1 MQIAAPGAQHLID
14 KREAVRYAC
23 RMRQYAIAVMARAPH
38 PGQVKTRLVP
48 PLSYE
53 RAAELYRCLLLD
65 KLQQIAEIPGID
77 PYLAYTPI
85 EARQS
90 MLALLP
96 DSFTLIPQA
105 GSTLGDRLHRLSAIL
120 LERGHPATLL
130 IDSDS
135 PTLPTPHLLDAIAR
149 LQSGTTDL
157 VLGPAEDGG
166 YYLIGLKRPCRALF
180 DNIPWSG
187 PTVLTDTLRRAA
199 MQQLRVAMLPFW
211 FDVDTPDDLARLR
224 RDLATAGTTVAPH
237 TRRFLFNEQEG

>member
-1 MQIAAPGAQHLID
+1 
-14 KREAVRYAC
+14 
-23 RMRQYAIAVMARAPH
+23 MRQCALAVMARAPE

-53 RAAELYRCLLLD
+53 SAAELYRCLLLD
-65 KLQQIAEIPGID
+65 KLLQVSQLPGID

-90 MLALLP
+90 MLELLP
-96 DSFTLIPQA
+96 KAVTLIPQA
-105 GSTLGDRLHRLSAIL
+105 GSDLGDRLHRLSAIL
-120 LERGHPATLL
+120 LERGHPAAIL

-135 PTLPTPHLLDAIAR
+135 PTLPTPYLLDAIAR

-180 DNIPWSG
+180 DDIPWSG
-187 PTVLTDTLRRAA
+187 PEVLTETLHRATT
-199 MQQLRVAMLPFW
+199 QRLQVATLPSW
-211 FDVDTPDDLARLR
+211 FDVDTPEDLTRLR
-224 RDLATAGTTVAPH
+224 HDLATTDTSVAPY
-237 TRRFLFNEQEG
+237 TRRFLFGE

>member
-1 MQIAAPGAQHLID
+1 
-14 KREAVRYAC
+14 
-23 RMRQYAIAVMARAPH
+23 MRQYAIAVMARAPQL
-38 PGQVKTRLVP
+38 GQVKTPLIP

-53 RAAELYRCLLLD
+53 RTAELYRCLLLD
-65 KLQQIAEIPGID
+65 KLQQVAEIPGID

-85 EARQS
+85 EARPS
-90 MLALLP
+90 MLAVLP
-96 DSFTLIPQA
+96 ERFTLIPQA

-135 PTLPTPHLLDAIAR
+135 PTLPTSYLLDAIAR
-149 LQSGTTDL
+149 LQNGTTDL
-157 VLGPAEDGG
+157 VLGPADDGG

-187 PTVLTDTLRRAA
+187 STVLTDTLRRAA
-199 MQQLRVAMLPFW
+199 TQQLRVAMLPSW

-224 RDLATAGTTVAPH
+224 RDLAIAGTTVAPH
-237 TRRFLFNEQEG
+237 TRRFLLNEQEGCSG

>member
-1 MQIAAPGAQHLID
+1 
-14 KREAVRYAC
+14 
-23 RMRQYAIAVMARAPH
+23 MRRYAIAVMARAPQ

-48 PLSYE
+48 PLSHE

-65 KLQQIAEIPGID
+65 KLQQVAEIPGID

-85 EARQS
+85 EARSS
-90 MLALLP
+90 MLTVLP

-120 LERGHPATLL
+120 LERGHPAVFL

-135 PTLPTPHLLDAIAR
+135 PTLPTPYLLGAIAH
-149 LQSGTTDL
+149 LQNTATDL

-180 DNIPWSG
+180 DDIPWSG
-187 PTVLTDTLRRAA
+187 PTVLMDTLRHAT
-199 MQQLRVAMLPFW
+199 MQQLQVAMLPSW

-224 RDLATAGTTVAPH
+224 RDLATPGTTVAPH
-237 TRRFLFNEQEG
+237 TRRFLFT

>member
-1 MQIAAPGAQHLID
+1 
-14 KREAVRYAC
+14 
-23 RMRQYAIAVMARAPH
+23 MRHYAIAVMARAPQ

-48 PLSYE
+48 PLSFE
-53 RAAELYRCLLLD
+53 RAAELYQCLLLD
-65 KLQQIAEIPGID
+65 KLQQVAEIPGVD

-85 EARQS
+85 EARPS

-96 DSFTLIPQA
+96 ERFTLIPQA

-135 PTLPTPHLLDAIAR
+135 PTLPTPYLLDAMAQ
-149 LQSGTTDL
+149 LQRVTTDL
-157 VLGPAEDGG
+157 VLGPTDDGG

-199 MQQLRVAMLPFW
+199 TQRLQVAMLPSW

-224 RDLATAGTTVAPH
+224 RDLAIAETTVAPH
-237 TRRFLFNEQEG
+237 TRRFLFNEQED